1 MSASYKENNPTELLL
16 ASVKGD
22 RKSQEKLYKSFFSYA
37 MSICMRY
44 TKNKDEAIEVCNDGF
59 LKVFLKG
66 EQFDEKYPF
75 KAWLKRIMVNTAI
88 DFNRKNQKFSN
99 HEDIETAYNVSSNY
113 ATAEDSLGYEQL
125 ILLIQKLNPA
135 YREVFNL
142 FAIDGYSHEEIANM
156 LNIPVGTSKS
166 KLSRARESLREM
178 IAKVNKENTIQKQ
191 H

>member
-1 MSASYKENNPTELLL
+1 MSASYKENNPTELLI

-22 RKSQEKLYKSFFSYA
+22 RKSQEKLYKSFFGYA
-37 MSICMRY
+37 MGICMRY

-88 DFNRKNQKFSN
+88 DFNRKNIKHAN
-99 HEDIETAYNVSSNY
+99 HENIETAYNVTSNY
-113 ATAEDSLGYEQL
+113 ETAEDKLGYDQL
-125 ILLIQKLNPA
+125 LLLVQKLNPS

-142 FAIDGYSHEEIANM
+142 FAIDGYSHEEISG
-156 LNIPVGTSKS
+156 LLKIPVGTSKS
-166 KLSRARESLREM
+166 KLSRARESLRQMIKEINM
-178 IAKVNKENTIQKQ
+178 ENIAK
-191 H
+191 